1 MAVQTTEPLRL
12 EQLAEDFGGQLIQP
26 DDPGYDDARQIYNSM
41 IDRRPA
47 LIARPSGTADVVAAV
62 NYAREHGL
70 PIGMRSG
77 GHSVAGH
84 SLPGDGVLL
93 DLSLLKGIHVDRE
106 RGTARAG
113 GGVQWGEYDRETQ
126 AFGVHTPGG
135 RVTTTGVGGF
145 TTGGGYGW
153 TSTKHG
159 LTADNLVSADVV
171 TADGK
176 VMTASETENADLFW
190 GIRGGGGNF
199 GVVTSFEFRV
209 HPLGPV
215 ILGGLLIFPLEQAD
229 DALAAYRDVVE
240 DSPDELAT
248 AVVLLNAPPE
258 EFVPEHLHG
267 KPVLGFAISWAGD
280 PEEGQ
285 KVVAPLKA
293 LGPATDLV
301 GPMPY
306 RAFQAMLD
314 PMSPPGLRNYWRG
327 LHLSGLSDDLL
338 ETFLRF
344 PPEGLAPVTFLVL
357 FQHGGAVSRVDDGA
371 TAFSHR
377 DAKFMVHPIACWQ
390 DPADDDRHLAWVN
403 EVTDAMQPFTT
414 GGVYLNFMADEDR
427 VPAGYGAGKYE
438 RLVELKRKYDP
449 ENVFRFNQNI
459 AP

>member
-1 MAVQTTEPLRL
+1 MATTQEEPVAA
-12 EQLAEDFGGQLIQP
+12 LAEDFGGELIQP
-26 DDPGYDDARQIYNSM
+26 GEPGYDDARAIYNGM

-47 LIARPSGTADVVAAV
+47 VIARPAGAADVIAAV
-62 NYAREHGL
+62 RYARQHEL
-70 PIGMRSG
+70 PIGIRSG

-84 SLPGDGVLL
+84 SLPDGALLL
-93 DLSLLKGIHVDRE
+93 DLSLMKGIHVDRV

-126 AFGVHTPGG
+126 ALGVHTPGG

-153 TSTKHG
+153 TSPKYG

-171 TADGK
+171 TADGEL
-176 VMTASETENADLFW
+176 VTTSPTENADLFW

-199 GVVTSFEFRV
+199 GVVTSFEYRV
-209 HPLGPV
+209 HPLGPI
-215 ILGGLLIFPLEQAD
+215 ILGGLLVFPLEQAD
-229 DALAAYRDVVE
+229 GALAAYRDMVE
-240 DSPDELAT
+240 NAPDELAT
-248 AVVLLNAPPE
+248 AAVLLNAPPE

-267 KPVLGFAISWAGD
+267 KPVLGFAISYAGD
-280 PEEGQ
+280 SDEGL

-293 LGPATDLV
+293 LGPAVDLV

-306 RAFQAMLD
+306 RAFQQMLD
-314 PMSPPGLRNYWRG
+314 PMSPHGWRNYWRG
-327 LHLSGLSDDLL
+327 LHLTGLTDDLL
-338 ETFLRF
+338 KTFLQF
-344 PPEGLAPVTFLVL
+344 PPEGLAPMTFVVI
-357 FQHGGAVSRVDDGA
+357 FQHGGAVSRVADDE

-377 DAKFMVHPIACWQ
+377 DATFMLHPIACWQ
-390 DPADDDRHLAWVN
+390 DPADDERHLAWVR
-403 EVTDAMQPFTT
+403 EITEAMQPFTT

-449 ENVFRFNQNI
+449 DNVFRFNQNI
-459 AP
+459 SP

>member
-1 MAVQTTEPLRL
+1 MAVETREAPGLQ
-12 EQLAEDFGGQLIQP
+12 QLAEDFGGQLIQP
-26 DDPGYDDARQIYNSM
+26 QDSGYDEARQIYNGM

-47 LIARPSGTADVVAAV
+47 VIARPAGAADVIAAV
-62 NYAREHGL
+62 RYARQHEL
-70 PIGMRSG
+70 PIGIRSG

-84 SLPGDGVLL
+84 SLPDGALLL
-93 DLSLLKGIHVDRE
+93 DLSLMKGIHVDRV

-126 AFGVHTPGG
+126 ALGVHTPGG

-153 TSTKHG
+153 TSPKYG

-171 TADGK
+171 TADGEL
-176 VMTASETENADLFW
+176 VTTSPTENADLFW

-199 GVVTSFEFRV
+199 GVVTSFEYRV
-209 HPLGPV
+209 HPLGPI
-215 ILGGLLIFPLEQAD
+215 ILGGLLVFPLEQAE
-229 DALAAYRDVVE
+229 DAIAAYRDVVE
-240 DSPDELAT
+240 NAPDELAT
-248 AVVLLNAPPE
+248 AAVLLNAPPE

-267 KPVLGFAISWAGD
+267 KPVLGFAISYAGD
-280 PEEGQ
+280 SDEGL

-293 LGPATDLV
+293 LGPAVDLV

-306 RAFQAMLD
+306 RAFQQMLD
-314 PMSPPGLRNYWRG
+314 PMSPHGWRNYWRG
-327 LHLSGLSDDLL
+327 LHLTGLTDDLL
-338 ETFLRF
+338 KTFLQF
-344 PPEGLAPVTFLVL
+344 PPEGLAPMTFVVI
-357 FQHGGAVSRVDDGA
+357 FQHGGAVSRVADDE

-377 DAKFMVHPIACWQ
+377 DATFMLHPIACWQ
-390 DPADDDRHLAWVN
+390 DPADDERHLAWVR
-403 EVTDAMQPFTT
+403 EITEAMQPFTT

-449 ENVFRFNQNI
+449 DNVFRFNQNI
-459 AP
+459 SP